1 MEKLKNGWATSKR
14 VVAPMSLEKCIELV
28 QGFDNKY
35 LELCGVVSVGTQNID
50 ADNAVFTLRTSEAEM
65 VGYFK
70 RWEENTTLLVLKLRA
85 RPGFV
90 FWRNVWRVF
99 KWVTLGV
106 LFIALFALIFRFLD
120 SIDGS
125 VDGNI
130 SSNVSGVYLGSW
142 NGSMTPTQIAQI
154 PGHEGV
160 LLRLMQDRF
169 GNDEFEQGED
179 AILDEDRQI
188 HQSSKT
194 YGNSK

>member
-1 MEKLKNGWATSKR
+1 MEKLKNGWAASR
-14 VVAPMSLEKCIELV
+14 RIVAPMALEKCLETV

-35 LELCGVVSVGTQNID
+35 LDLCGVVSVATQNMD
-50 ADNAVFTLRTSEAEM
+50 ADNSVFTLRTSEAEM

-70 RWEENTTLLVLKLRA
+70 RWEADTTLLVLRLRA

-90 FWRNVWRVF
+90 FWHNVWRVL

-125 VDGNI
+125 IDGNI

-142 NGSMTPTQIAQI
+142 NGSMSLTQIAKI

-160 LLRLMQDRF
+160 LLRLMQHHF

-179 AILDEDRQI
+179 ALLDKDGQI
-188 HQSSKT
+188 HQSSRT
-194 YGNSK
+194 